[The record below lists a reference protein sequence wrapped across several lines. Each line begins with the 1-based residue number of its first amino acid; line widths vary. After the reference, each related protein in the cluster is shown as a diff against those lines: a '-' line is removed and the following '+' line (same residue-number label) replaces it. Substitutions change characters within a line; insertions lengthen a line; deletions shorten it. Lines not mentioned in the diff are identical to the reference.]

1 MISKNFYYKFSRFFI
16 HFFYSKKKKSIFFNF
31 FAILYS
37 KSQIMFLEAN
47 FQFLIFVCFSIKTV
61 VYANNSMASLNS
73 IVSNS
78 NKPLVTVPMNLKFL
92 IKKFKRE
99 ETKNINNNKL
109 IIPQIFKKFQS
120 IDFSFGEHTHQFCGE
135 TLFYAVEYYCVY
147 VKGTSVYSSENDSD
161 ESTNVIRDSL
171 DNNAIKKKRET
182 GIK

>member
-1 MISKNFYYKFSRFFI
+1 MIGKNFHYKFLGFFI
-16 HFFYSKKKKSIFFNF
+16 HFFHSKKKKKSQFFFNF
-31 FAILYS
+31 FAIFYS
-37 KSQIMFLEAN
+37 KSQIMFLEVN

-61 VYANNSMASLNS
+61 VFANKSIASLNS

-78 NKPLVTVPMNLKFL
+78 NKPLVTTVPMNLKFL

-99 ETKNINNNKL
+99 ETKNK
-109 IIPQIFKKFQS
+109 IIPQIFKKFQF